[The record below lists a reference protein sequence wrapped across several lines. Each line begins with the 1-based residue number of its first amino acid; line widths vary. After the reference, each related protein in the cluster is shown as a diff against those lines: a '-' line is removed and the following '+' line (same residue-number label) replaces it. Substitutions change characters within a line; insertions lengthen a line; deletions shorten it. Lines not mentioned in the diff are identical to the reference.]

1 MYIKDHFGPHLLAGS
16 SLTIHCLSHSF
27 ACSFDKALMRAASV
41 PGSVQSTGVTVSC
54 IF

>member
-1 MYIKDHFGPHLLAGS
+1 MYIKDHFRPHLLAKS

-27 ACSFDKALMRAASV
+27 TYSFDKALMRASSI